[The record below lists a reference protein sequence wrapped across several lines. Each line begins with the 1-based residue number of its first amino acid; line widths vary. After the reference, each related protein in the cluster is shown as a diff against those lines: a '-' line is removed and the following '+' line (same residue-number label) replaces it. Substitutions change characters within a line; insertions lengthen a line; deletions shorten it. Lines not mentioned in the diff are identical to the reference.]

1 MSLRDYL
8 KPIGTLLAKD
18 ALADADKIIVYPNDY
33 PLAPVGTQVT
43 TLGELET
50 ELTAGALS
58 AISTVSGELGDLEEV
73 VGAIHQDL
81 HLYSTLIAKGTEIS
95 AVTKIIL
102 TVPASLVGYKVTGL
116 HLHTYDVVGAT
127 AVAGKVTVE
136 GADATAVAGKV
147 TVEGADATVSVGIA
161 TGEYSGSGGVPMTG
175 YVGLAE
181 DDEIR
186 IVISAGSGGDGL
198 DAIIDLSWFSPYT
211 PTDPE

>member
-18 ALADADKIIVYPNDY
+18 ALADTDKIIVYPNDY

-43 TLGELET
+43 TLAALET
-50 ELTAGALS
+50 ELTAEVAGD
-58 AISTVSGELGDLEEV
+58 ISELTTKV
-73 VGAIHQDL
+73 NAIHQDL

-116 HLHTYDVVGAT
+116 HLHTYDVVG
-127 AVAGKVTVE
+127 
-136 GADATAVAGKV
+136 ATAVAGKV

-198 DAIIDLSWFSPYT
+198 DAIIDLSWFSPTT

>member
-58 AISTVSGELGDLEEV
+58 AISTVSRELGDLEEV

-116 HLHTYDVVGAT
+116 RLHTYDVVGAT
-127 AVAGKVTVE
+127 AVAGKVTV
-136 GADATAVAGKV
+136 AGS
-147 TVEGADATVSVGIA
+147 DATVSVGIA
-161 TGEYSGSGGVPMTG
+161 TGGYSGSGGVPMTG

-198 DAIIDLSWFSPYT
+198 DAIIDLSWFTPT
-211 PTDPE
+211 KPTDPE

>member
-18 ALADADKIIVYPNDY
+18 ALADTDKIIVYPNDY

-43 TLGELET
+43 TLAALET
-50 ELTAGALS
+50 ELTAEVAGD
-58 AISTVSGELGDLEEV
+58 ISELTTKV
-73 VGAIHQDL
+73 NAIHQDL

-116 HLHTYDVVGAT
+116 HLHTYDVVGTT
-127 AVAGKVTVE
+127 AVAGKVTV
-136 GADATAVAGKV
+136 AGS
-147 TVEGADATVSVGIA
+147 DATVSVGIA
-161 TGEYSGSGGVPMTG
+161 TGGYSGSGGVPMTG

-198 DAIIDLSWFSPYT
+198 DAIIDLSWFTPTT

>member
-116 HLHTYDVVGAT
+116 HLHTYAVVG
-127 AVAGKVTVE
+127 
-136 GADATAVAGKV
+136 ATAVAGKV

-161 TGEYSGSGGVPMTG
+161 TGGYSGSGGVPMTG

-211 PTDPE
+211 PTNPE

>member
-18 ALADADKIIVYPNDY
+18 ALADTDKIIVYPNDY

-43 TLGELET
+43 TLAALET
-50 ELTAGALS
+50 ELTAEVAGD
-58 AISTVSGELGDLEEV
+58 ISELTTKV
-73 VGAIHQDL
+73 NAIHQDL

-116 HLHTYDVVGAT
+116 HLHTYDVVGTT
-127 AVAGKVTVE
+127 AVAGKVTV
-136 GADATAVAGKV
+136 AGS
-147 TVEGADATVSVGIA
+147 DATVSVGIA
-161 TGEYSGSGGVPMTG
+161 TGGYSGSGGVPMAG
-175 YVGLAE
+175 YVELAK

-198 DAIIDLSWFSPYT
+198 DAIIDLSWFSPTT

>member
-18 ALADADKIIVYPNDY
+18 ALADTDKIIVYPNDY

-43 TLGELET
+43 TLAALET
-50 ELTAGALS
+50 ELTAEVAGD
-58 AISTVSGELGDLEEV
+58 ISELTTKV
-73 VGAIHQDL
+73 NAIHQDL

-136 GADATAVAGKV
+136 GADAT
-147 TVEGADATVSVGIA
+147 VSVGIA

-186 IVISAGSGGDGL
+186 IIISAGSGGDGL
-198 DAIIDLSWFSPYT
+198 DAIIDLSWFTPTT
-211 PTDPE
+211 PTDPTP

>member
-43 TLGELET
+43 TLAALET
-50 ELTAGALS
+50 ELTAEVAGD
-58 AISTVSGELGDLEEV
+58 ISELTTKV
-73 VGAIHQDL
+73 NAIHQDL

-116 HLHTYDVVGAT
+116 HLHTYDVVGTT
-127 AVAGKVTVE
+127 AVAGKVTV
-136 GADATAVAGKV
+136 AGS
-147 TVEGADATVSVGIA
+147 DATVSVSIA

>member
-18 ALADADKIIVYPNDY
+18 ALADTDKIIVYPNDY

-43 TLGELET
+43 TLAALET
-50 ELTAGALS
+50 ELTAEVAGD
-58 AISTVSGELGDLEEV
+58 ISELTTKV
-73 VGAIHQDL
+73 NAIHQDL

-116 HLHTYDVVGAT
+116 HLHTYDVVGTT
-127 AVAGKVTVE
+127 AVAGKVTV
-136 GADATAVAGKV
+136 AGS
-147 TVEGADATVSVGIA
+147 DATVSVGIA
-161 TGEYSGSGGVPMTG
+161 TGGYSGSGGVPMAG
-175 YVGLAE
+175 YVELAK

>member
-18 ALADADKIIVYPNDY
+18 ALADTDKIIVYPNDY

-43 TLGELET
+43 TLAALET
-50 ELTAGALS
+50 ELTAEVAGD
-58 AISTVSGELGDLEEV
+58 ISELTTKV
-73 VGAIHQDL
+73 NAIHQDL

-116 HLHTYDVVGAT
+116 HLHTYAVVGAT
-127 AVAGKVTVE
+127 AVAGKVTV
-136 GADATAVAGKV
+136 AGS
-147 TVEGADATVSVGIA
+147 DATVSVGIA
-161 TGEYSGSGGVPMTG
+161 TGGYSGSGGVPMAG
-175 YVGLAE
+175 YVELAK

-211 PTDPE
+211 PTNPE

>member
-43 TLGELET
+43 TLAALET
-50 ELTAGALS
+50 ELTAEVAGD
-58 AISTVSGELGDLEEV
+58 ISELTTKV
-73 VGAIHQDL
+73 NAIHQDL

-116 HLHTYDVVGAT
+116 HLHTYDVVGTT
-127 AVAGKVTVE
+127 AVAGKVTV
-136 GADATAVAGKV
+136 AGS
-147 TVEGADATVSVGIA
+147 DATVSVGIA
-161 TGEYSGSGGVPMTG
+161 TGAV
-175 YVGLAE
+175 
-181 DDEIR
+181 
-186 IVISAGSGGDGL
+186 
-198 DAIIDLSWFSPYT
+198 
-211 PTDPE
+211 

>member
-43 TLGELET
+43 TLAALET
-50 ELTAGALS
+50 ELTAEVAGD
-58 AISTVSGELGDLEEV
+58 ISELTTKV
-73 VGAIHQDL
+73 NAIHQDL

-127 AVAGKVTVE
+127 AVAGKVTV
-136 GADATAVAGKV
+136 AGS
-147 TVEGADATVSVGIA
+147 DATVSVGIA
-161 TGEYSGSGGVPMTG
+161 TGGYSGSGGVPMTG

>member
-18 ALADADKIIVYPNDY
+18 ALADTDKIIVYPNDY

-43 TLGELET
+43 TLAALET
-50 ELTAGALS
+50 ELTAEVAGD
-58 AISTVSGELGDLEEV
+58 ISELTTKV
-73 VGAIHQDL
+73 NAIHQDL

-116 HLHTYDVVGAT
+116 HLHTYDVVGTT
-127 AVAGKVTVE
+127 AVAGKVTV
-136 GADATAVAGKV
+136 AGS
-147 TVEGADATVSVGIA
+147 DATVSVGIA
-161 TGEYSGSGGVPMTG
+161 TGGYSGSGGVPMAG
-175 YVGLAE
+175 YVELAE

-198 DAIIDLSWFSPYT
+198 DAIIDLSWFTPTT
-211 PTDPE
+211 PTDPLE

>member
-43 TLGELET
+43 TLAALET
-50 ELTAGALS
+50 ELTAEVAGD
-58 AISTVSGELGDLEEV
+58 ISELTTKV
-73 VGAIHQDL
+73 NAIHQDL

-95 AVTKIIL
+95 GVTKIIL

-116 HLHTYDVVGAT
+116 HLHTYDVVGTT
-127 AVAGKVTVE
+127 AVAGKVTV
-136 GADATAVAGKV
+136 AGS
-147 TVEGADATVSVGIA
+147 DATVSVGIA
-161 TGEYSGSGGVPMTG
+161 TGGYSGSGGVPMTG
-175 YVGLAE
+175 YVGLAK

-198 DAIIDLSWFSPYT
+198 DAIIDLSWFTPTT
-211 PTDPE
+211 PTDPTQ

>member
-43 TLGELET
+43 TLAALET
-50 ELTAGALS
+50 ELTAEVAGD
-58 AISTVSGELGDLEEV
+58 ISELTTKV
-73 VGAIHQDL
+73 NAIHQDL

-116 HLHTYDVVGAT
+116 HLHTYDVVG
-127 AVAGKVTVE
+127 
-136 GADATAVAGKV
+136 ATAVAGKV

>member
-18 ALADADKIIVYPNDY
+18 ALVDADKIVVYPNDY

-43 TLGELET
+43 TLAALET
-50 ELTAGALS
+50 ELTAEVAGD
-58 AISTVSGELGDLEEV
+58 ISELTTKV
-73 VGAIHQDL
+73 NAIHQDL

-116 HLHTYDVVGAT
+116 HLHTYDVVGTT
-127 AVAGKVTVE
+127 AVAGKVTV
-136 GADATAVAGKV
+136 AGS
-147 TVEGADATVSVGIA
+147 DATVSVGIA
-161 TGEYSGSGGVPMTG
+161 TGGYSGSGGVPMTG

-198 DAIIDLSWFSPYT
+198 DAIIDLSWFTPTT

>member
-18 ALADADKIIVYPNDY
+18 ALADTDKIIVYPNDY

-43 TLGELET
+43 TLAALET
-50 ELTAGALS
+50 ELTAEVAGD
-58 AISTVSGELGDLEEV
+58 ISELTTKV
-73 VGAIHQDL
+73 NAIHQDL

-116 HLHTYDVVGAT
+116 HLHTYDVVGTT
-127 AVAGKVTVE
+127 AVAGKVTV
-136 GADATAVAGKV
+136 AGS
-147 TVEGADATVSVGIA
+147 DATVSVGIA
-161 TGEYSGSGGVPMTG
+161 TGGYSGSGGAPMAG
-175 YVGLAE
+175 YVELAE

-198 DAIIDLSWFSPYT
+198 DAIIDLSWFTPTT

>member
-43 TLGELET
+43 TLAALET
-50 ELTAGALS
+50 ELTAEVAGD
-58 AISTVSGELGDLEEV
+58 ISELTTKV
-73 VGAIHQDL
+73 NAIHQDL

-136 GADATAVAGKV
+136 GADAT
-147 TVEGADATVSVGIA
+147 VSVGIA
-161 TGEYSGSGGVPMTG
+161 TGGYSGSGGVPMAG
-175 YVGLAE
+175 YVELAK

-186 IVISAGSGGDGL
+186 IVISAGSDGDGL